1 MSGITIKNFSDYETV
16 PLTLVANTAAH
27 VAFALPASWAEPDVM
42 VTNVGA
48 TVAFVNFCN
57 SQNIVNAQVPGANGT
72 LGATPIPAGATM
84 ILSKNKSATYNDTCC
99 AISTGTPTLYFSSG
113 VGS

>member
-27 VAFALPASWAEPDVM
+27 VAFALPASWSSPDVM
-42 VTNVGA
+42 VTNSGS
-48 TVAFVNFCN
+48 TIAFVNFCN
-57 SQNIVNAQVPGANGT
+57 NANLVNAQTPGTSGT
-72 LGATPIPAGATM
+72 LGATPVLPGATM
-84 ILSKNKSATYNDTCC
+84 VLSKNKSATYNDTCC

>member
-16 PLTLVANTAAH
+16 PLTLTASTAGT
-27 VAFALPASWAEPDVM
+27 VAFKLPGSWELPDVM
-42 VTNVGA
+42 VTNSGL

-57 SQNIVNAQVPGANGT
+57 SGRIVNAQSPATTGT
-72 LGATPIPAGATM
+72 IGATPVLAGETM
-84 ILSKNKSATYNDTCC
+84 ILSKNKGATYNDTCC
-99 AISTGTPTLYFSSG
+99 AISTGTPTLYFTSG

>member
-16 PLTLVANTAAH
+16 PLTLVASTAAT
-27 VAFALPASWAEPDVM
+27 VAFALPASWGSPDVM
-42 VTNVGA
+42 VTNSGT

-57 SQNIVNAQVPGANGT
+57 SSKIVNAQVPGTNGT
-72 LGATPIPAGATM
+72 LGATPVLGGETM
-84 ILSKNKSATYNDTCC
+84 ILSKNKGATYNDTCC
-99 AISTGTPTLYFSSG
+99 AISTGTPTLYFTSG